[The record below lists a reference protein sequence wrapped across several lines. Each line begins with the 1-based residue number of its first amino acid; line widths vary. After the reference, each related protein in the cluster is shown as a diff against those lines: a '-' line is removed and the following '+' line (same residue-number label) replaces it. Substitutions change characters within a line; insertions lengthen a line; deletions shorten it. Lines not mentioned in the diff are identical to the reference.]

1 MDKAHLLKELR
12 KEARQIEQ
20 KIDKI
25 QDPNKRKRLTR
36 NYAEVISAV
45 LDISEILS

>member
-1 MDKAHLLKELR
+1 MNKAHLLKELR
-12 KEARQIEQ
+12 KEDHQIKQ

-25 QDPNKRKRLTR
+25 QDPNKKRQLIR

-45 LDISEILS
+45 VDISEIIS

>member
-1 MDKAHLLKELR
+1 MDKVQLVKKLE
-12 KEARQIEQ
+12 KEARQIEK

-25 QDPNKRKRLTR
+25 QDPNKKKRLIR